1 MATAKQIAWRKKFAA
16 LSRAGK
22 LNRKRNPAGA
32 RSEVRSPTSTRTG
45 TKTSTEADTQGN
57 ITVTG
62 GAGRG
67 ATTTVTVRGQPK
79 GKSTR
84 KRSPT
89 CAPKKNPTTEK
100 ARIERVRMSNP
111 SRFTEYKVQVR
122 NTARAVWQ
130 TVVTT
135 RSEKESRATA
145 KMLHAAYPNR
155 AYRVIDNTSD

>member
-16 LSRAGK
+16 MSRAGVFA
-22 LNRKRNPAGA
+22 NPGA

-67 ATTTVTVRGQPK
+67 ATTSVTVRGMSK

-84 KRSPT
+84 KRA
-89 CAPKKNPTTEK
+89 APRKNPGSRNSTAANVALAT
-100 ARIERVRMSNP
+100 NP
-111 SRFTEYKVQVR
+111 INVFKVQANSRGTWTTIVR
-122 NTARAVWQ
+122 TAYEADAMRTAR
-130 TVVTT
+130 
-135 RSEKESRATA
+135 
-145 KMLHAAYPNR
+145 MLAAANPKTQ
-155 AYRVIDNTSD
+155 YRVIDNT